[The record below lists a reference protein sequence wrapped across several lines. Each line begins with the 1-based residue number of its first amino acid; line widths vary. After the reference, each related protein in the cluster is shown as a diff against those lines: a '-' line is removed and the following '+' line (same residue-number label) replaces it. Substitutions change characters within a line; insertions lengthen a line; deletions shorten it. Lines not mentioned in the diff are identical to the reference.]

1 MTNVILGILGAL
13 GVGAWV
19 YSKIMK
25 STGGNTQNAV
35 IVAAIA
41 GGATFLLA
49 ITLLGFIPD

>member
-19 YSKIMK
+19 YNKIMK